1 MAERSEEDVLAGVLR
16 IEVGDGVR
24 VVPTLKA
31 KYVGEWM
38 ARFAPPAGAKERPL
52 RDLSV
57 ADVVAIPAQNVERLV
72 DLMVAY
78 DRTGVLGGRDWLL
91 EHADPAQ
98 LQRAVE
104 QMVANANPFAD
115 AQSFLGLMLIR
126 AAGSAQPSSTSGR
139 STTGASTRTRSGS
152 GSTRNS

>member
-104 QMVANANPFAD
+104 QMVANATPA
-115 AQSFLGLMLIR
+115 IT
-126 AAGSAQPSSTSGR
+126 PSSTSPPR
-139 STTGASTRTRSGS
+139 WKASAGAAALTPPGAARIASLPTNTAAP
-152 GSTRNS
+152 